1 MGTCVQTGHQGRLSN
16 KFNKLKKELKTIS
29 DNQFLSKIKA
39 LNNRERKLKLTV
51 LFHLKEIDK
60 RELYLALGYH
70 SLFEFC
76 TRHLGYTR
84 SSACRRIQAARC
96 VGDFPEAA
104 DMLLAGELNL
114 SVISLISGILTKENI
129 KDILALVAGKSYPD
143 AEIAIVMYKPIERKT
158 RDKIKPVSVL
168 EKRSTPDVGSDPGVN
183 NYSKSFN
190 VETDSG
196 EKSAE
201 ITPDVETD
209 PAGTAETDKRDEE
222 AEVKQKF
229 KLEFMVNP
237 EFLKKV
243 EEIRSELSRKY
254 PSGVSFEILFNIVM
268 DEYLERR
275 SHERRIKRREKEKS
289 SKKRKRKSLSEDN
302 RKREKKK
309 SGRRTRDI
317 PAAVR
322 DEVYRRDK
330 GRCSFVGRNGTRCNS
345 TWNLE
350 IDHIVP
356 FARGGDSSPC
366 NLRLLC
372 GRHNRLEA
380 ERAYGKDFMRKYIR
394 KE

>member
-60 RELYLALGYH
+60 RELYLPLGYH

-168 EKRSTPDVGSDPGVN
+168 EKKSTPDVGSDSDAQKN
-183 NYSKSFN
+183 KM
-190 VETDSG
+190 
-196 EKSAE
+196 
-201 ITPDVETD
+201 TPDVETD
-209 PAGTAETDKRDEE
+209 SCNCNNITTKKTDFSPDVGSNSAKEANKEETETVE
-222 AEVKQKF
+222 LKQKF
-229 KLEFMVNP
+229 KLEFMVDP
-237 EFLKKV
+237 EFLKKL
-243 EEIRSELSRKY
+243 EKIKSQLSRKY
-254 PSGVSFEILFNIVM
+254 PEGINFEKVFNIVM
-268 DEYLERR
+268 DEYLDRR
-275 SHERRIKRREKEKS
+275 SPEQKIQRRE
-289 SKKRKRKSLSEDN
+289 N
-302 RKREKKK
+302 R
-309 SGRRTRDI
+309 
-317 PAAVR
+317 
-322 DEVYRRDK
+322 EVNK
-330 GRCSFVGRNGTRCNS
+330 QMN
-345 TWNLE
+345 
-350 IDHIVP
+350 
-356 FARGGDSSPC
+356 
-366 NLRLLC
+366 
-372 GRHNRLEA
+372 EA
-380 ERAYGKDFMRKYIR
+380 PNQLKFK
-394 KE
+394 